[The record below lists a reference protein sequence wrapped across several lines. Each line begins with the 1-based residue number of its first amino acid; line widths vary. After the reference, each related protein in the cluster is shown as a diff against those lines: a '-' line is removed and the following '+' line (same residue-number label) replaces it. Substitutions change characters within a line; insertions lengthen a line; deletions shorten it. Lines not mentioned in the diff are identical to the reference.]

1 MYAGSL
7 GGGTDGEYNKRMSAL
22 RREIEQLC
30 NDYDVQ
36 TLYVFGSRAGEI
48 QKLVAGSAV
57 SATASQNDVDIAVLS
72 ASPFSLDQKVR
83 FALALEEIL
92 AAPRVDLVMLT
103 EADPF
108 LAANAIRGN
117 RLYARDAYQA
127 DEFELFV
134 LRRAGDLAPFER
146 ERMSLI
152 LQEG

>member
-1 MYAGSL
+1 
-7 GGGTDGEYNKRMSAL
+7 MSAL

-48 QKLVAGSAV
+48 QKLIAGSAV

>member
-1 MYAGSL
+1 
-7 GGGTDGEYNKRMSAL
+7 MSAL

-36 TLYVFGSRAGEI
+36 TLYVLGSPAGET
-48 QKLVAGSAV
+48 QQLVAGSAV